1 MQLTQEAKMD
11 DQKGQKMPEENIGFK
26 SVTERVQQLA
36 KENCVVYKKTAN
48 DALADVITRLSD
60 DNVVTDATED
70 LIVALKRANVISGEV
85 MVSLLGQHLREI
97 KHV

>member
-1 MQLTQEAKMD
+1 MFEKNLS
-11 DQKGQKMPEENIGFK
+11 FK
-26 SVTERVQQLA
+26 SVAEQVQQLA
-36 KENCVVYKKTAN
+36 KENGVVYKKTAN
-48 DALADVITRLSD
+48 DALAEVITRLSD

-97 KHV
+97 RHV

>member
-1 MQLTQEAKMD
+1 MD
-11 DQKGQKMPEENIGFK
+11 DQKGQRMPKENISFK

-36 KENCVVYKKTAN
+36 KDNGVVYKKTAN
-48 DALADVITRLSD
+48 DALAEVITRLSD

>member
-1 MQLTQEAKMD
+1 MFEKNLS
-11 DQKGQKMPEENIGFK
+11 FK
-26 SVTERVQQLA
+26 SVAEQVQQLA
-36 KENCVVYKKTAN
+36 KENGVVYKRTAN
-48 DALADVITRLSD
+48 DALAEVITRLSD

-97 KHV
+97 RHV